1 VTASLQELATLL
13 GGDVNGVRVSCP
25 GPGHSAN
32 DRSLSVTP
40 AKNADGFTVH
50 SFSPRDDRAACVEHV
65 KARLD
70 PEKRAALAALGADLP
85 ARDDPD
91 ARERAEDGPLAKGW
105 YSRSLAPKVGGIPPA
120 EEERRRRIERVQ
132 GIWDASVSPAKTIVE
147 LYLWQ
152 ERHLD
157 LTPDIC
163 GSVIRYH
170 PECPWGDKPTG
181 RVFRKPCMV
190 AAMRGIET
198 DEIVAIQRT
207 RLSPV
212 GQKIDRRMLG
222 PAAGAAIKL
231 DADDAVTHGLAIG
244 EGLETAM
251 TARQLGLR
259 PVWAL
264 GSAGAIAALSPLA
277 GIQSLTILAEHD
289 DTNAKATHTCAQRW
303 HVAGHEVLINRPIGG
318 KDLNDSWRAPNA

>member
-1 VTASLQELATLL
+1 MTASLQELATLL

-25 GPGHSAN
+25 GPGHSAS

-40 AKNADGFTVH
+40 AKNDDGFTVH
-50 SFSPRDDRAACVEHV
+50 SFSPRDDRAACVVHV
-65 KARLD
+65 KSLLD
-70 PEKRAALAALGADLP
+70 PEKRAALAALGSDLP
-85 ARDDPD
+85 ARDDKS
-91 ARERAEDGPLAKGW
+91 ARELAEGDPLAKGW
-105 YSRSLAPKVGGIPPA
+105 YSRSLAPKVEGAPRA
-120 EEERRRRIERVQ
+120 EEERRRRIERAQ
-132 GIWDASVSPAKTIVE
+132 EIWDACVSPAKTIVE
-147 LYLWQ
+147 LYLWK

-157 LTPDIC
+157 LTADIC

-181 RVFRKPCMV
+181 RVFRAPCMV
-190 AAMRGIET
+190 AAMRSIET

-231 DADDAVTHGLAIG
+231 DDDDAVTHGLAIA
-244 EGLETAM
+244 EGVETAM
-251 TARQLGLR
+251 TARQLGLM

-277 GIQSLTILAEHD
+277 GIQSLTILGEHD
-289 DTNAKATHTCAQRW
+289 DASAKAMHACAQCW
-303 HVAGHEVLINRPIGG
+303 HAAGHEILINQPIGG
-318 KDLNDSWRAPNA
+318 KDLNDSWRGIA